1 MQPYAEERLALSKG
15 RKGGSNMV
23 ANDVIL
29 RFVEMLMAEKDKN
42 VELRLNQL
50 KQKQAQDEKS
60 NED

>member
-1 MQPYAEERLALSKG
+1 
-15 RKGGSNMV
+15 MV